1 MYRLNQV
8 VRVSTD
14 NNGKNCRRMFPGV
27 TPWEIGASLRRHS
40 CQNAEL
46 GMNLEE
52 TPDGLLQRTLQKYR
66 PALLKKKK
74 GRGHQGQG
82 KTGHSSSLDGIE
94 DGTTKWSWIV
104 KGKGEQG
111 KVCFFL
117 FVLVMMDFWG
127 KLVKFEWNPWL
138 RW

>member
-1 MYRLNQV
+1 MALLPE
-8 VRVSTD
+8 
-14 NNGKNCRRMFPGV
+14 RRAWDEP
-27 TPWEIGASLRRHS
+27 RR
-40 CQNAEL
+40 N
-46 GMNLEE
+46 
-52 TPDGLLQRTLQKYR
+52 TRRTLAKDAAKVQAR
-66 PALLKKKK
+66 ALKKKK

-111 KVCFFL
+111 KVCFFFL
-117 FVLVMMDFWG
+117 FVLVMMNLG
-127 KLVKFEWNPWL
+127 RELAKFEWNPWL